1 MRKMKDIWD
10 EYSKIELIDSGAFA
24 DVYRAKSK
32 LNNEYVA
39 IKEIKKIMTSEN
51 TILNE
56 IKIMKELKSENSIS
70 LIDSIETNDSYY
82 LVLELCLISLE
93 QYIKK
98 RGGPLSIEEI
108 KEILINL
115 NESFKEMKNK
125 NIIHRDLKPSNILL
139 SISKSKIDKIC
150 FKISDFGLSKLF
162 EGTKMDLINSKGN
175 LLTMA
180 PEVLKGE
187 KDLIGYKSDIWSLGI
202 IIYYMLFKEY
212 PYNGKME
219 IQIIQEINKKNK
231 LQPSGNKELDDLINK
246 MLIINVDER
255 ISWENYFKHPFFNS
269 NEDKI
274 NQSNLPLFN
283 LQCKEHS
290 QELIG
295 CCPVCKCNLCLKCYN
310 QHFSKTH
317 RVLFFSQIGFS
328 EEEIK
333 EINDVCK
340 NIENKITKLTKMK
353 EDILNFI
360 NEIKVIK
367 ENSSVYKNDNKNNY
381 KHYPIECLKMINEQF
396 NLTGEITVP
405 KLHKWVTR

>member
-1 MRKMKDIWD
+1 MRIMKNIRD
-10 EYSKIELIDSGAFA
+10 EYSNIELIDSGPFSK
-24 DVYRAKSK
+24 VYRTKSK
-32 LNNEYVA
+32 LSKEYVA
-39 IKEIKKIMTSEN
+39 IKEIYKSMTSKN

-56 IKIMKELKSENSIS
+56 IIIMKELKSENSVS

-162 EGTKMDLINSKGN
+162 EGSKMNLISSKGTS
-175 LLTMA
+175 LTMA

-187 KDLIGYKSDIWSLGI
+187 NDLIGYKSDIWSLGI

-219 IQIIQEINKKNK
+219 IQIIQEINKKK
-231 LQPSGNKELDDLINK
+231 LKSSDNQELDDLINK
-246 MLIINVDER
+246 MLIINVNER

-295 CCPVCKCNLCLKCYN
+295 CCPVCKCNLCLICYN
-310 QHFSKTH
+310 QHFSEFH
-317 RVLFFSQIGFS
+317 HAIFFSQIGFS

-333 EINDVCK
+333 EINDVNK
-340 NIENKITKLTKMK
+340 VIENKITKLTKMK
-353 EDILNFI
+353 EDIFNFI
-360 NEIKVIK
+360 NAIKLIK
-367 ENSSVYKNDNKNNY
+367 ENSSIYKNDNENN
-381 KHYPIECLKMINEQF
+381 INIIQLNLLK
-396 NLTGEITVP
+396 
-405 KLHKWVTR
+405 K

>member
-1 MRKMKDIWD
+1 MKKMKDIWD
-10 EYSKIELIDSGAFA
+10 EYSKIELIGLGVFA

-39 IKEIKKIMTSEN
+39 IKEIKKKKTSEN

-82 LVLELCLISLE
+82 LVLELCLIFLE

-139 SISKSKIDKIC
+139 SISKSKIDKMC

-162 EGTKMDLINSKGN
+162 EENEMSLISSTGTS
-175 LLTMA
+175 LTMA

-187 KDLIGYKSDIWSLGI
+187 NDLIGYKSDIWSLGI

-212 PYNGKME
+212 PYNG
-219 IQIIQEINKKNK
+219 
-231 LQPSGNKELDDLINK
+231 
-246 MLIINVDER
+246 
-255 ISWENYFKHPFFNS
+255 
-269 NEDKI
+269 
-274 NQSNLPLFN
+274 
-283 LQCKEHS
+283 
-290 QELIG
+290 
-295 CCPVCKCNLCLKCYN
+295 
-310 QHFSKTH
+310 
-317 RVLFFSQIGFS
+317 
-328 EEEIK
+328 
-333 EINDVCK
+333 
-340 NIENKITKLTKMK
+340 
-353 EDILNFI
+353 
-360 NEIKVIK
+360 
-367 ENSSVYKNDNKNNY
+367 
-381 KHYPIECLKMINEQF
+381 
-396 NLTGEITVP
+396 
-405 KLHKWVTR
+405 

>member
-1 MRKMKDIWD
+1 MRKMNDIWD
-10 EYSKIELIDSGAFA
+10 EYYRIELIGSGAFSK
-24 DVYRAKSK
+24 VYRAKSK

-39 IKEIKKIMTSEN
+39 IKEIRRTNISQN

-56 IKIMKELKSENSIS
+56 IKIMKELKSENSVS

-82 LVLELCLISLE
+82 LVLELCLISLDE
-93 QYIKK
+93 YIKK
-98 RGGPLSIEEI
+98 RGSPLSIEEI

-139 SISKSKIDKIC
+139 SISKSKIDKMC

-162 EGTKMDLINSKGN
+162 EENEMSLISSKGTS
-175 LLTMA
+175 LTMA

-187 KDLIGYKSDIWSLGI
+187 NDLIGYKSDIWSLGI

-212 PYNGKME
+212 PYNGNTE
-219 IQIIQEINKKNK
+219 IQINQEINKKNK
-231 LQPSGNKELDDLINK
+231 LKPSGNEELDDLINK

-255 ISWENYFKHPFFNS
+255 ISWENYFKHPFFN
-269 NEDKI
+269 EDTK
-274 NQSNLPLFN
+274 LPVFN
-283 LQCKEHS
+283 LQCKEHL
-290 QELIG
+290 QEIIG
-295 CCPVCKCNLCLKCYN
+295 YCPVCKCNLCLKCYN
-310 QHFSKTH
+310 QHLSEHH

-333 EINDVCK
+333 EINDISQD
-340 NIENKITKLTKMK
+340 IENKITKLTKMK
-353 EDILNFI
+353 ENILNFI
-360 NEIKVIK
+360 NDIKVIK
-367 ENSSVYKNDNKNNY
+367 ENSSVYKNDNENNY
-381 KHYPIECLKMINEQF
+381 KYYPIECLKMINEQF

>member
-1 MRKMKDIWD
+1 MKDIWD
-10 EYSKIELIDSGAFA
+10 EYSKIELIDSGGFA

-39 IKEIKKIMTSEN
+39 IKEIKKTMTSEN
-51 TILNE
+51 TILNA
-56 IKIMKELKSENSIS
+56 IKIMKELKSENSVS

-82 LVLELCLISLE
+82 LVFELCLMSLE

-125 NIIHRDLKPSNILL
+125 NIIHRDLKLSNILL
-139 SISKSKIDKIC
+139 SISKSKTDKIC
-150 FKISDFGLSKLF
+150 FKISHFGLSKLF
-162 EGTKMDLINSKGN
+162 EGTKMDLINSKGT

-187 KDLIGYKSDIWSLGI
+187 NDLIGYKSDIWSLGI
-202 IIYYMLFKEY
+202 IIYYLLFKEY
-212 PYNGKME
+212 PYNGQTE

-231 LQPSGNKELDDLINK
+231 LKSSDNQELDDLINK
-246 MLIINVDER
+246 MLIINVNER

-274 NQSNLPLFN
+274 IQINQSNLPLFN
-283 LQCKEHS
+283 LRCKEHS

-295 CCPVCKCNLCLKCYN
+295 CCPVCKCNLCLICYN
-310 QHFSKTH
+310 QHFSEYH
-317 RVLFFSQIGFS
+317 HAIFFAQIGFS

-333 EINDVCK
+333 EINDVNK
-340 NIENKITKLTKMK
+340 VIENKITKLTKMK
-353 EDILNFI
+353 EDIFNFI
-360 NEIKVIK
+360 NAIKLIK
-367 ENSSVYKNDNKNNY
+367 ENSSIYKNDNENNY
-381 KHYPIECLKMINEQF
+381 KYYPIESLKKINEQF
-396 NLTGEITVP
+396 DLKGEIIVP
-405 KLHKWVTR
+405 KLHQCEAR

>member
-1 MRKMKDIWD
+1 MKDIWD

-24 DVYRAKSK
+24 DVFRAKSK

-39 IKEIKKIMTSEN
+39 IKEIKKTKTSEK

-56 IKIMKELKSENSIS
+56 IKIMKELKSENSIL

-98 RGGPLSIEEI
+98 RGNPLSIEEI

-162 EGTKMDLINSKGN
+162 EGSKMNSMSSKGTS
-175 LLTMA
+175 LTMA

-187 KDLIGYKSDIWSLGI
+187 YNIGYKSDIWSLGI

-212 PYNGKME
+212 PYNGKNE
-219 IQIIQEINKKNK
+219 YQIIQEINKKKK
-231 LQPSGNKELDDLINK
+231 LKSSNNKELDDLINK
-246 MLIINVDER
+246 MLIINVNER

-274 NQSNLPLFN
+274 IQINQSNLPLFN
-283 LQCKEHS
+283 LRCKEHS

-295 CCPVCKCNLCLKCYN
+295 CCPVCKCNLCLICYN
-310 QHFSKTH
+310 QHFSEYH
-317 RVLFFSQIGFS
+317 HAIFFAQIGFS

-333 EINDVCK
+333 EINDVNK
-340 NIENKITKLTKMK
+340 VIENKITKLTKMK
-353 EDILNFI
+353 EDIFNFI
-360 NEIKVIK
+360 NAIKLIK
-367 ENSSVYKNDNKNNY
+367 ENSSIYKNDNENNY
-381 KHYPIECLKMINEQF
+381 KYYPIESLKKINEQF
-396 NLTGEITVP
+396 DLKGEIIVP
-405 KLHKWVTR
+405 KLHQCEAR

>member
-1 MRKMKDIWD
+1 
-10 EYSKIELIDSGAFA
+10 
-24 DVYRAKSK
+24 
-32 LNNEYVA
+32 
-39 IKEIKKIMTSEN
+39 
-51 TILNE
+51 
-56 IKIMKELKSENSIS
+56 MKELKSENSVS

-82 LVLELCLISLE
+82 LVFELCLMSLE

-125 NIIHRDLKPSNILL
+125 NIIHRDLKLSNILL
-139 SISKSKIDKIC
+139 SISKSKIDKMC

-162 EGTKMDLINSKGN
+162 EENEMSLISSKGTS
-175 LLTMA
+175 LTMA

-187 KDLIGYKSDIWSLGI
+187 NDLIGYKSDIWSLGI

-231 LQPSGNKELDDLINK
+231 LKPSGNKELDDLINK

-255 ISWENYFKHPFFNS
+255 ISWENYFKHPFFN
-269 NEDKI
+269 EDTK
-274 NQSNLPLFN
+274 LPVFN
-283 LQCKEHS
+283 LQCKEHL
-290 QELIG
+290 QEIIG
-295 CCPVCKCNLCLKCYN
+295 YCPVCKCNLCLKCYN
-310 QHFSKTH
+310 QHLSEHH

-353 EDILNFI
+353 EEILNFI

-367 ENSSVYKNDNKNNY
+367 ENSSVYKNDNENNY